1 MRPNF
6 EVNAIL
12 SGIYNSVG
20 LVVLLLVGF
29 KRLLPAGVKINTA
42 ALKPSPKHR
51 FLFIFFFF
59 NFINTIGSFLFRVCL
74 FRDET

>member
-12 SGIYNSVG
+12 SGIYKSVG

-29 KRLLPAGVKINTA
+29 KRLLPAGPKINTA
-42 ALKPSPKHR
+42 AVKPSPMTYASFSFPFFPL
-51 FLFIFFFF
+51 FLFTF
-59 NFINTIGSFLFRVCL
+59 
-74 FRDET
+74 